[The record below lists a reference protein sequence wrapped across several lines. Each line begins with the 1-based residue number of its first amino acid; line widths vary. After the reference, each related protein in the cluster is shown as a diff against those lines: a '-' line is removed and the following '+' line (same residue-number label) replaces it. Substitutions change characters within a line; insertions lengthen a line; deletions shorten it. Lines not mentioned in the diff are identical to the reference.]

1 MVTIIIL
8 NYKGWQDTIEC
19 LASLQKQTMQS
30 FRVVVADNGSGDE
43 SLLRI
48 GQWIEQEKLSGK
60 IRLLP
65 LKDNYGFAK
74 GNNLAIA
81 SALDED
87 TDYFWCLNNDTVLEP
102 ECLER
107 MVTFMDA
114 HKDISAA
121 TPGIRLY
128 GKKDYLWNA
137 GGKLVFGGRRYYCP
151 MQPVAKMGGREVIP
165 ITFITGCALFF
176 RKELIAGRPL
186 FTERFFF
193 GEEDFNFSL
202 RMQKEKRK
210 MVCLM
215 SAVMYHKVGG
225 SQQEMVSY
233 NKFFIYLLNRLIDL
247 RTAYPAVLYAL
258 WLTGYIP
265 FVAFRFL
272 RGLNWTERRHF
283 IRLLLREARTNDGVS
298 KELFD
303 KYIQYSFKYVA

>member
-19 LASLQKQTMQS
+19 LASLQKQTVQS

-81 SALDED
+81 STLDED

-151 MQPVAKMGGREVIP
+151 MQPASLLDGKDELP

-176 RKELIAGRPL
+176 RKELIDAEPL

-193 GEEDFNFSL
+193 GEEDYHFSL
-202 RMQKEKRK
+202 RMKRERRK
-210 MVCLM
+210 MVCLT
-215 SAVMYHKVGG
+215 SAVIYHKVSA
-225 SQQEMVSY
+225 SQTAVVSY
-233 NKFFIYLLNRLIDL
+233 NKLFIHTLNRIIDL
-247 RTAYPAVLYAL
+247 RTAYPKPKYISWMML
-258 WLTGYIP
+258 YIP
-265 FVAFRFL
+265 YLYWHFL
-272 RGLNWTERRHF
+272 RSMNFGDRNRF
-283 IRLLLREARTNDGVS
+283 IRLLLHEARTNDGVS
-298 KELFD
+298 KQLFEH
-303 KYIQYSFKYVA
+303 YLHYPFAHAQ